1 MWLRGWPL
9 LFGRQGRSGVLFLQ
23 LGKPRRE
30 FPLEPGMQHGIGNL
44 HDAFGA
50 DLAGGRAKERQQF
63 GRASP
68 LVLVR
73 LQRGVAFGL
82 PRGPRLRDGLVG
94 SRFILVE
101 L

>member
-1 MWLRGWPL
+1 
-9 LFGRQGRSGVLFLQ
+9 
-23 LGKPRRE
+23 
-30 FPLEPGMQHGIGNL
+30 MQHCIGDRD
-44 HDAFGA
+44 DAFGT
-50 DLAGGRAKERQQF
+50 DLAGGRAKEREQF

-73 LQRGVAFGL
+73 LQRGIAFGL
-82 PRGPRLRDGLVG
+82 PRGPGQRDGLVG